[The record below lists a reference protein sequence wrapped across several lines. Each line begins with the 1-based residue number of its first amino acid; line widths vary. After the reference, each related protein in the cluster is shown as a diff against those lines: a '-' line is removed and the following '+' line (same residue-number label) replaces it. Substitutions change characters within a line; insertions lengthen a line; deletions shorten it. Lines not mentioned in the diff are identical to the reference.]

1 MNIHSLSTACAKI
14 LPHVQSAVLLFVRV
28 TMGWGFFLS
37 GKGKLMNL
45 ERTTGFFESL
55 HSPAPR
61 WHAVRHFVGQR
72 PVSDRRV
79 GDPGCAR

>member
-1 MNIHSLSTACAKI
+1 
-14 LPHVQSAVLLFVRV
+14 
-28 TMGWGFFLS
+28 MGWGFFLS

-55 HSPAPR
+55 HIPAPR